1 MRSLHMQVRRL
12 QPVHRLTAVVSLV
25 GLGLLVAVV
34 WTTEVLVPPH
44 AWLYVVLLVP
54 GVMLGELLPLK
65 IPRRGDDEEITIST
79 TFAFALL
86 VTVSLPVALVVQ
98 CVASALQDALARK
111 VWWRVVF
118 NLGQYTLSLAA
129 AAAVMRLA
137 AVGEPQVPFNPVNL
151 PAIAAAGTT
160 FFLINTGVVG
170 AAIAVYQRT
179 SLLRY
184 FRSDLAFSL
193 YTNTVLLCL
202 APVVLAA
209 LYFTPALYPAC
220 LLPMVAVYH
229 GGRQAAR
236 SEYQANH
243 DALTGLANRP
253 HLQAQMQHAI
263 EGQPGDPA
271 PFAVMLMDLD
281 RFKEINDTLGHHYGD
296 LLLQHVGARLQEAVR
311 DDDTVARLG
320 GDEFVVLLSEVFDAE
335 TVDSSIARIRESLRA
350 PFQLDDLA
358 IEVEASIGIAHFPSD
373 GSDADTL
380 LQRADIAMYHAK
392 RNHLSHAAYN
402 VEHDHHSLARLALAG
417 DLRRAVKGNE
427 LEPWYQP
434 QADLAQQRI
443 TAVEALVRWRH
454 PTLGLLHPAAFIELA
469 ESTGL
474 VRELTLRVLEQALE
488 DRSGWARE
496 GLDLKVAVNVSM
508 RSLLDRQFPAQVSRR
523 LRESGTPPER
533 LKLEITENS
542 LMADPAM
549 ATAVLDEL
557 TGLGVELAIDDF
569 GTGYSSLAYLS
580 QLQVRELK
588 IDRSF
593 VMGMRTNRDD
603 ALIVRSTIDLGHNL
617 GLRLIAEGVE
627 DPATLDL
634 LKQQGCDGAQG
645 YHLSRP
651 VPAQQIPIAATIA
664 TPLLATAPEPPLL
677 LTQVR

>member
-1 MRSLHMQVRRL
+1 
-12 QPVHRLTAVVSLV
+12 
-25 GLGLLVAVV
+25 
-34 WTTEVLVPPH
+34 
-44 AWLYVVLLVP
+44 
-54 GVMLGELLPLK
+54 
-65 IPRRGDDEEITIST
+65 
-79 TFAFALL
+79 
-86 VTVSLPVALVVQ
+86 
-98 CVASALQDALARK
+98 
-111 VWWRVVF
+111 
-118 NLGQYTLSLAA
+118 
-129 AAAVMRLA
+129 
-137 AVGEPQVPFNPVNL
+137 
-151 PAIAAAGTT
+151 
-160 FFLINTGVVG
+160 
-170 AAIAVYQRT
+170 
-179 SLLRY
+179 
-184 FRSDLAFSL
+184 
-193 YTNTVLLCL
+193 L

-253 HLQAQMQHAI
+253 HLQARMHHAI

-296 LLLQHVGARLQEAVR
+296 LLLQHVGERLQEAVR

-320 GDEFVVLLSEVFDAE
+320 GDEFVVLLSKVFDAE

-523 LRESGTPPER
+523 LRESATPPER

-542 LMADPAM
+542 LMADPAT

-557 TGLGVELAIDDF
+557 TSLGIELAIDDF
-569 GTGYSSLAYLS
+569 GTGYSSLAYLR
-580 QLQVRELK
+580 QLHVRELK

-627 DPATLDL
+627 DQASLDL
-634 LKQQGCDGAQG
+634 LRQQGCDGAQG

-651 VPAQQIPIAATIA
+651 VPAQQIPSAATIA
-664 TPLLATAPEPPLL
+664 SPLLATTPEPPRLL
-677 LTQVR
+677 RQVR

>member
-1 MRSLHMQVRRL
+1 MPARRL

-25 GLGLLVAVV
+25 GVVVLAAVA
-34 WTTEVLVPPH
+34 WRTEVLVPPH
-44 AWLYVVLLVP
+44 GWLYLVLLVP

-65 IPRRGDDEEITIST
+65 IPRRGDDEEMTLST
-79 TFAFALL
+79 TFTFALL
-86 VTVSLPVALVVQ
+86 VTVGLPVALLVQ
-98 CVASALQDALARK
+98 GVASALQDALARK
-111 VWWRVVF
+111 AWWRIAF
-118 NLGQYTLSLAA
+118 NVGQYTLSLAA
-129 AAAVMRLA
+129 AAAVMELA
-137 AVGEPQVPFNPVNL
+137 SLGGPQVPFNPVNL
-151 PAIAAAGTT
+151 PAIAAAAAT
-160 FFLINTGVVG
+160 FFLVNTGVVG
-170 AAIAVYQRT
+170 AAIALYQRT
-179 SLLRY
+179 NLLKY

-193 YTNTVLLCL
+193 YTGTVLLCL

-209 LYFTPALYPAC
+209 LYFSPALYPAC

-236 SEYQANH
+236 SEYEANH

-253 HLQAQMQHAI
+253 RLHARMQHAI
-263 EGQPGDPA
+263 EGQPSDPA
-271 PFAVMLMDLD
+271 PFAVMLLDLD
-281 RFKEINDTLGHHYGD
+281 RFKEINDTLGHHHGD
-296 LLLQHVGARLQEAVR
+296 LLLRHVGARLEEAVR
-311 DDDTVARLG
+311 DHDTVARLG
-320 GDEFVVLLSEVFDAE
+320 GDEFVVLLTEVFDTETIDSLAE
-335 TVDSSIARIRESLRA
+335 RIRESLRA

-358 IEVEASIGIAHFPSD
+358 IEVEASIGISHFPRD

-392 RNHLSHAAYN
+392 RNHLSQAAYS

-417 DLRRAVKGNE
+417 DLRRAVKGDE
-427 LEPWYQP
+427 LEPWYQL
-434 QADLAQQRI
+434 QADLGQQRI
-443 TAVEALVRWRH
+443 IAVEALVRWRH
-454 PTLGLLHPAAFIELA
+454 PTLGLLHPAAFIEVA

-488 DRSGWARE
+488 DRNGWARE

-508 RSLLDRQFPAQVSRR
+508 RSLLDRQFPAEVSRR

-533 LKLEITENS
+533 LELEITENS

-557 TGLGVELAIDDF
+557 TSLGVELAIDDF

-580 QLQVRELK
+580 QLRVSELK

-617 GLRLIAEGVE
+617 GLRLVAEGVE
-627 DPATLDL
+627 DPVTLDL
-634 LKQQGCDGAQG
+634 LRQQGCDGAQG

-651 VPAQQIPIAATIA
+651 VPAEQIPSAAAIAS
-664 TPLLATAPEPPLL
+664 PLLATASAPPVLL
-677 LTQVR
+677 RQVR